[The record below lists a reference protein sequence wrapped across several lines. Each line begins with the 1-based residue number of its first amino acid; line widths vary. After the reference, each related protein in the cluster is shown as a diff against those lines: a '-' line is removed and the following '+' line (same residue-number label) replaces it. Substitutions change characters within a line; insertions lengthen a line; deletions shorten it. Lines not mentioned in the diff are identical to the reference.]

1 VLSLALA
8 LTLAADFRW
17 PEVDGIVGVVDV
29 PPVTSQG
36 TPTLL
41 RAVKVK
47 RSTAALMPIFRD
59 AFVKAGLWVPRPP
72 KLIREPTLTALDPLQ
87 RRSYTVVFQPNPDG
101 TTTLIL
107 GEANHAVRIA
117 ADGALAPLFPGAA
130 NVFRSAH
137 EGGRLEAYEA
147 RATASE
153 VRAFYAEVLP
163 KLGWQ
168 PDGDEGYRRGKDEEL
183 TLSVVKASSSG
194 LTRVSV
200 FSRR

>member
-1 VLSLALA
+1 MLSLALA

-17 PEVDGIVGVVDV
+17 PELDGVVGVVDV
-29 PPVTSQG
+29 PPVVSQG

-47 RSTAALMPIFRD
+47 RSTQELMPIIRD

-72 KLIREPTLTALDPLQ
+72 RLIREPTLTAVDPLE
-87 RRSYTVVFQPNPDG
+87 RRSYTVIFQGNADG

-107 GEANHAVRIA
+107 GEANHAVRVA
-117 ADGALAPLFPGAA
+117 EDGELAPLFPGAA
-130 NVFRSAH
+130 NVLRSAH

-147 RATASE
+147 KNTTPSE

-163 KLGWQ
+163 KLGWR
-168 PDGDEGYRRGKDEEL
+168 PDGDDAYRRGKDEEL
-183 TLSVVKASSSG
+183 TLNVGASSPRNV
-194 LTRVSV
+194 RVSL

>member
-1 VLSLALA
+1 MLSLAVA

-47 RSTAALMPIFRD
+47 RSTAELMPIFRD

-72 KLIREPTLTALDPLQ
+72 KLIREPTLTALDPLE
-87 RRSYTVVFQPNPDG
+87 RRSYTVIFQPNRDG

-107 GEANHAVRIA
+107 GEANHAVRLA
-117 ADGALAPLFPGAA
+117 PDSELAPLFPGAA
-130 NVFRSAH
+130 KVFRSAH

-147 RATASE
+147 QATAAE
-153 VRAFYAEVLP
+153 ARAFYAEVLP

-168 PDGDEGYRRGKDEEL
+168 PEGEGVYRRGKDEEL
-183 TLSVVKASSSG
+183 TLTFRASSSG
-194 LTRVSV
+194 NVRVSV